1 MNSTQPSS
9 LRSGFAR
16 SAFASIMFLAACGS
30 SGSPQATADATTKAI
45 YNDDVTAMQSR
56 FNDDLRKQVTLDQ
69 VATISSKLHA
79 LGAYDGVSQT
89 SADTAAGRFDYN
101 ARFGGAT
108 VPVHIRLDASGKLAA
123 YRLDI
128 PEPVATT
135 Q

>member
-1 MNSTQPSS
+1 MNSTASNS
-9 LRSGFAR
+9 LRSGFAG
-16 SAFASIMFLAACGS
+16 SVFAGTIFLAACGG

-45 YNDDVTAMQSR
+45 YNDDVTAMQAR
-56 FNDDLRKQVTLDQ
+56 FDDDLRKQVTLDQ

-79 LGAYDGVSQT
+79 LGAYDGLSQT

-101 ARFGGAT
+101 ARFGAVT
-108 VPVHIRLDASGKLAA
+108 VPVHIRFDASGKLAA

-128 PEPVATT
+128 PDPVATT